1 MSVTLV
7 NRLIF
12 FVRLSCVY
20 IRSCNL
26 RFLRIYVSHK
36 TGTMASISEGISS
49 YIILFVVIELYNF
62 GRYSLS

>member
-1 MSVTLV
+1 MSVV

-36 TGTMASISEGISS
+36 TGTMASKSEGISNC
-49 YIILFVVIELYNF
+49 IILSVVIELYNF
-62 GRYSLS
+62 GR